1 MTNNQTAQ
9 NQILFPKNI
18 SLCELFQLALPH
30 HRFFE
35 VIHGALFSSQMFY
48 PSLLKSVKV
57 IYGSTLEGV
66 LLQMVLPWTFI
77 TLDLA
82 SSWGSLQ
89 ESINTQKCLLIQVTM
104 GADVTTL
111 VDIAGILQYLDT
123 AKRSEVFVN
132 LALKCQ

>member
-1 MTNNQTAQ
+1 
-9 NQILFPKNI
+9 
-18 SLCELFQLALPH
+18 
-30 HRFFE
+30 
-35 VIHGALFSSQMFY
+35 
-48 PSLLKSVKV
+48 
-57 IYGSTLEGV
+57 
-66 LLQMVLPWTFI
+66 MVLPWTFI